1 MNKQHDKISVII
13 PVYHEPIDIIKESLD
28 SILQQTYKNIEILI
42 GVDDP
47 SNLEAL
53 EFITYF
59 SKKNEC
65 IKVFVNRSNL
75 GLAENLNNL
84 LDHAEGVY
92 IARMDADDVAHELR
106 LEKQLE
112 FLKQHNLNFVS
123 GAYDSVDEDGN
134 IIKVSKKKD
143 LLNRDVRL
151 IERYGNILT
160 HPLWLVSKGVILQL
174 KYRKVE
180 PAEDYDLIARA
191 IFDKNIQFGFM
202 GQSLLQYRVR
212 NNSESHK
219 NPALSV
225 LMGKYVAHSIKN
237 NEIPDISK
245 LMNIRNS
252 KLKYSNY
259 LKIFQIVA
267 LLKYKVMSIYINVRV
282 DKNG

>member
-1 MNKQHDKISVII
+1 M

-134 IIKVSKKKD
+134 IIKVAKKKD
-143 LLNRDVRL
+143 LLNRDVRV

-160 HPLWLVSKGVILQL
+160 HPLWLVSKDIIINLR
-174 KYRKVE
+174 YRQVE
-180 PAEDYDLIARA
+180 PVEDYDLIARA
-191 IFDKNIQFGFM
+191 IFDEDIRFGFM
-202 GQSLLQYRVR
+202 GQSLLHYRVR

-219 NPALSV
+219 NPAWSV
-225 LMGKYVAHSIKN
+225 LMTNYVAYAINH
-237 NEIPDISK
+237 NEIPEVSK
-245 LMNIRNS
+245 LDNIKRS
-252 KLKYSNY
+252 KLKYSSY
-259 LKIFQIVA
+259 LKIVHIIA
-267 LLKYKVMSIYINVRV
+267 ILKYKMVSIYINAKIG
-282 DKNG
+282 KNL